1 VRFLPFIVK
10 HLRRT
15 WIRTGSTVAAM
26 GLCVLLFCTLQSAL
40 ARFNRVVDT
49 RSPRRLVTRHAVS
62 VVFLL
67 PVSYGQQIQRVPGVR
82 RVAVVSLF
90 GGLLPARKESKTDD
104 GAGAS
109 DWSNAFQNVAVD
121 AEPYFA
127 MNPELLV
134 APDQF
139 RAFMAD
145 LRGCVIGRELAGKFG
160 WKVGD
165 HFFLQSFAA
174 GYQKRSGPFEFVVRG
189 FIDADPR
196 YAGTETSL
204 MLFHFRYLSES
215 FGGRMWAGT
224 YMVEIDD
231 PAHAAEIGSAIDA
244 LFENSSEPT
253 FTESEKEFTSEFM
266 SMAGDLGVIV
276 NGIGLAVCF
285 TILLVTANT
294 MSMAVRERRTEIAVL
309 KTIGFTSG
317 QVMGLIVAEAVL
329 LGALAGALGVGG
341 TEGLLWFL
349 DHATNRTWLGFS
361 GIELRPAVALLGLAV
376 ALLLGFAAGFMP
388 AWGAYRA
395 RVTTMLRTL

>member
-40 ARFNRVVDT
+40 VRFNRVVDS

-62 VVFLL
+62 LVFLM
-67 PVSYGQQIQRVPGVR
+67 PVSYGEQIARVAGVR
-82 RVAVVSLF
+82 RVAVMNIF
-90 GGLLPARKESKTDD
+90 GGLLPVRREAKEDE

-109 DWSNAFQNVAVD
+109 DWTNAFQNIAVD

-127 MNPELLV
+127 MNPELQV
-134 APDQF
+134 PPDQF
-139 RAFMAD
+139 RDFLSD
-145 LRGCVIGRELAGKFG
+145 LRGCVVGRELAGKFG
-160 WKVGD
+160 WKIGD

-189 FIDADPR
+189 FIDADPK
-196 YAGTETSL
+196 YPGTETDF
-204 MLFHFRYLSES
+204 MVFHFRYLNEGL
-215 FGGRMWAGT
+215 GGHMWAGT

-231 PAHAAEIGSAIDA
+231 PARAAEIGGAIDA
-244 LFENSSEPT
+244 LFANSGEQT

-266 SMAGDLGVIV
+266 SMAGDLSVIV

-317 QVMGLIVAEAVL
+317 QVMRLIVSEAVL
-329 LGALAGALGVGG
+329 LGALGGVLGVGG

-361 GIELRPAVALLGLAV
+361 GIEQSPFVALAGFAV

-395 RVTTMLRTL
+395 RVTEMLRTV